1 MYIIIVYDVEVER
14 LNKVRRFLRTK
25 LHWVQNSAFEGEVT
39 EAKLEK
45 IKQGLLKIIDKERDC
60 IYIYKA
66 RRREDIDREVIG
78 VQKALLDRL
87 Y

>member
-1 MYIIIVYDVEVER
+1 MYIIVVYDVEVER

-39 EAKLEK
+39 EAKLER
-45 IKQGLLKIIDKERDC
+45 IKKGLEKIIDKERDC
-60 IYIYKA
+60 IYIYKVA
-66 RRREDIDREVIG
+66 DKKMLERDVIG
-78 VQKALLDRL
+78 VQKALLDRI

>member
-78 VQKALLDRL
+78 VQKALFDRL

>member
-1 MYIIIVYDVEVER
+1 VER

>member
-25 LHWVQNSAFEGEVT
+25 LHRVQNSAFEGEVT